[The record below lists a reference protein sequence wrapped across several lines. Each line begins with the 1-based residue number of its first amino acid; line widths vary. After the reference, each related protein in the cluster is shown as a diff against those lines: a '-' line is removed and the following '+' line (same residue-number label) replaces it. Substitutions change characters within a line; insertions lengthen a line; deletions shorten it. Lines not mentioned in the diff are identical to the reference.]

1 MILVDL
7 VTVSRIGFAMGRD
20 GLLPPAIA
28 KVSPRTG
35 TPVRMTL
42 AYAAVV
48 LVMAAF
54 VPLTALADLV
64 SIGTLFAF
72 VLVSAA
78 VPVLRRTR
86 PELRR
91 PFRVPF
97 SPVVPILSAVAC
109 LYLMANLT
117 VETWIRFLV
126 WLVVGLLVYGL
137 YGYRHSRVRA
147 TQREETAVNA

>member
-1 MILVDL
+1 
-7 VTVSRIGFAMGRD
+7 
-20 GLLPPAIA
+20 
-28 KVSPRTG
+28 
-35 TPVRMTL
+35 MTL

-72 VLVSAA
+72 VLVSVA

-91 PFRVPF
+91 PFRVPL
-97 SPVVPILSAVAC
+97 SPVVPILSALAC
-109 LYLMANLT
+109 LYLMANLS

-126 WLVVGLLVYGL
+126 WLVVGLLVYAG

-147 TQREETAVNA
+147 ADRDEVAVGVER

>member
-1 MILVDL
+1 
-7 VTVSRIGFAMGRD
+7 
-20 GLLPPAIA
+20 
-28 KVSPRTG
+28 
-35 TPVRMTL
+35 MTL

-86 PELRR
+86 PELAR

-97 SPVVPILSAVAC
+97 SPVVPVLSAVAC
-109 LYLMANLT
+109 LYLMANLS

-126 WLVVGLLVYGL
+126 WLVVGLVFYAC
-137 YGYRHSRVRA
+137 YGYRHSRVRDDA
-147 TQREETAVNA
+147 AAETTSVAG